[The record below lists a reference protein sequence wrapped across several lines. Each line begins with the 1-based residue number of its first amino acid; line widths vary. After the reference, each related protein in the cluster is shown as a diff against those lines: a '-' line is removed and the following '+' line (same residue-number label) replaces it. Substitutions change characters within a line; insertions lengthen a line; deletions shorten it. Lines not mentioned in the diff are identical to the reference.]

1 MTLTFH
7 LDATFFD
14 CILRIRCENGFN
26 VAYRMTATAPLG
38 GALIDTVTVEVPEN
52 ICEVMV
58 YPQFCEGLREEV
70 KSFRGD
76 GFWDTLAV
84 KALGKAAD
92 STLRNGTLHTAL
104 TYRLDLREQLGND
117 LMGDGTLHLTLT
129 ERSYTLTAEWVS
141 ELLELYPVCYTF
153 FELSEGENAAIPAHA
168 LGVNRKH
175 FLRFARKIILLQCA
189 GWDVGVL
196 GLALYPFL
204 MGRVKRL
211 SRPRPVL
218 RRLKKLYRLPP
229 ENRAE
234 KLTERAP
241 TDAEE
246 VYGEL

>member
-38 GALIDTVTVEVPEN
+38 SNLIDTVTVEVPAPA
-52 ICEVMV
+52 CEVVV
-58 YPQFCEGLREEV
+58 YPQFCEQLREEV

-92 STLRNGTLHTAL
+92 SALRNGTLHTSL
-104 TYRLDLREQLGND
+104 TYRLDLRERLGND
-117 LMGDGTLHLTLT
+117 LMGDGTIHLTLT
-129 ERSYTLTAEWVS
+129 ERNFAITSEWVM

-153 FELSEGENAAIPAHA
+153 FELSEGENAVTPAHA
-168 LGVNRKH
+168 LGVNRKD
-175 FLRFARKIILLQCA
+175 FLRFTRKFTLLQCA
-189 GWDVGVL
+189 GWGML
-196 GLALYPFL
+196 LYPIPML
-204 MGRVKRL
+204 RL
-211 SRPRPVL
+211 RHLIRPRYIL

-229 ENRAE
+229 EKRAE
-234 KLTERAP
+234 KLTELSEVSGE
-241 TDAEE
+241 D
-246 VYGEL
+246 VYGAL